1 MVIVSL
7 GFHRL
12 EVREE
17 KSDTVFE
24 VISGASFPNPKY
36 APPFDRGP
44 FRFFW
49 GHNTKI
55 LRSRQFHL
63 IFQVIVASDFVS
75 AGFVFLFLVIERV
88 HLALSASD
96 IYRQAGGKG
105 SFFKN

>member
-1 MVIVSL
+1 MDCRLPAASQLRVAAAVITPVVIVSL

-24 VISGASFPNPKY
+24 VISGASFLSSKY

-49 GHNTKI
+49 GHIQK
-55 LRSRQFHL
+55 F
-63 IFQVIVASDFVS
+63 
-75 AGFVFLFLVIERV
+75 
-88 HLALSASD
+88 
-96 IYRQAGGKG
+96 
-105 SFFKN
+105 

>member
-24 VISGASFPNPKY
+24 VISGASFLNSKY
-36 APPFDRGP
+36 LPPFDRGP

-49 GHNTKI
+49 GHIQKF
-55 LRSRQFHL
+55 LRSRHFHL
-63 IFQVIVASDFVS
+63 TFQVIVTSGFVS

-88 HLALSASD
+88 HLSLNASD
-96 IYRQAGGKG
+96 TQTSRRKRL
-105 SFFKN
+105 FL